1 MAIALA
7 RSDMSNLLKHVVLF
21 AVILIGIIALS
32 LCAECPLDACMQA
45 FCGGADGS
53 RPPGRVVSGLT
64 GACLSAASMVL
75 GLIAMAS
82 PRVRSA
88 VAAFVRV
95 PALLTASSLR
105 I

>member
-1 MAIALA
+1 
-7 RSDMSNLLKHVVLF
+7 MSSLLKYAMVF
-21 AVILIGIIALS
+21 AMILIGIIALS

-45 FCGGADGS
+45 FCSGTDGS
-53 RPPGRVVSGLT
+53 RPPGRIVSGLT
-64 GACLSAASMVL
+64 GACLSAASMAL
-75 GLIAMAS
+75 GLIAGAS
-82 PRVRSA
+82 PRVCSA